1 MPVVNAELQKGPVQF
16 QVCIRGASQK
26 LRSEMA
32 FRALEKLKK
41 ILPYWCVE
49 GGGLEL
55 PARICLLLE
64 I

>member
-1 MPVVNAELQKGPVQF
+1 MLVINAELQKGLVWF
-16 QVCIRGASQK
+16 QVCIPGVSQK

-41 ILPYWCVE
+41 ILPYWCVQ

-55 PARICLLLE
+55 PARICLLLA